1 MQKSCGG
8 RSALENGLCTQVLS
22 YCMMS
27 KSNLS
32 SSCVFN
38 FYFSVC
44 AVVHAVKLGTLAVT
58 ITTNDCSEAG
68 RVKSKVLKKI
78 QKSEAGSKLIK
89 LEHRRKLFREK

>member
-1 MQKSCGG
+1 
-8 RSALENGLCTQVLS
+8 
-22 YCMMS
+22 
-27 KSNLS
+27 
-32 SSCVFN
+32 
-38 FYFSVC
+38 
-44 AVVHAVKLGTLAVT
+44 VVHAVKLGTLAVT